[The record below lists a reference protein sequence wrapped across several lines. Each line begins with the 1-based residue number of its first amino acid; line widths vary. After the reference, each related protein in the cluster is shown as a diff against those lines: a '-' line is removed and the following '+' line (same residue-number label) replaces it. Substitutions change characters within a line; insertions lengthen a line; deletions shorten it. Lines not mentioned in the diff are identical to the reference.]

1 MKIKTTRQINARTL
15 DGRVYAAGEGTVTE
29 IDDDD
34 ADMVGLAQALIASGQ
49 AEHYGDAGTVDG
61 NDGETD
67 PDPDVRALGDPPAED
82 DLDALRADAEAAG
95 VKVDGRWG
103 ADRLREEIEAAASA
117 AETEN

>member
-1 MKIKTTRQINARTL
+1 MQIKTKTQINTSTF
-15 DGRVYAAGEGTVTE
+15 DGRAVSADEAAVIE

-34 ADMVGLAQALIASGQ
+34 AGMIGLAKSLISSGQ
-49 AEHYGDAGTVDG
+49 AEFYGDAGAVDDSEPG
-61 NDGETD
+61 GEGTE
-67 PDPDVRALGDPPAED
+67 PEAE
-82 DLDALRADAEAAG
+82 LDHLREQAEAAG